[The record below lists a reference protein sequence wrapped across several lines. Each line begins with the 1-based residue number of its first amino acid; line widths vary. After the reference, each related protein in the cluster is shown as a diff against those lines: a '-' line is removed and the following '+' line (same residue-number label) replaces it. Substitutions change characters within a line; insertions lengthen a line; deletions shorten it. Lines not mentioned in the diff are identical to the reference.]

1 MLPTFPSRYWSTI
14 GLPGVFSLAAW
25 SPQIQTGFHVSRPT
39 QVASLNINLTRTG
52 LSPTAVR
59 LSRTVPVRLM
69 FPLDAPTTPHTPQ
82 GARFGLFPFR
92 SPLLWES
99 ITFFLFLQVLRCFS
113 SLRTLQDR
121 SWRLAF
127 NQTGSPIRT
136 SPDQFLFAD
145 PRGFSQLT
153 TSFFG
158 SGSLGILRSLFFS
171 FSS

>member
-1 MLPTFPSRYWSTI
+1 MVAADSDRIPRVPPYSGGTLDLT
-14 GLPGVFSLAAW
+14 SL
-25 SPQIQTGFHVSRPT
+25 
-39 QVASLNINLTRTG
+39 
-52 LSPTAVR
+52 
-59 LSRTVPVRLM
+59 PVRDFHPRRPV
-69 FPLDAPTTPHTPQ
+69 FPE
-82 GARFGLFPFR
+82 RFRFASHFLWTLLQPRIPRKVHGLGSSHFDRHYFGNR
-92 SPLLWES
+92 D
-99 ITFFLFLQVLRCFS
+99 FFLFLQVLRCFS

-158 SGSLGILRSLFFS
+158 SGSLGILRSLLFS
-171 FSS
+171 FSYSKVNFAYS